1 MAAVEGDEL
10 LDYEEETEETPQEN
24 GSKGGESTETG
35 KKSIKVRA
43 RSKMQEV
50 PVTLSGQLC
59 INLQLWFPRLSTK
72 ARIAESD
79 CRLWFRAPF

>member
-24 GSKGGESTETG
+24 GNKGGESTETG

-43 RSKMQEV
+43 RSKIMRV
-50 PVTLSGQLC
+50 FVTFSGQLC
-59 INLQLWFPRLSTK
+59 INLQLWLP
-72 ARIAESD
+72 
-79 CRLWFRAPF
+79 